1 MPTIA
6 PDAFREAMLAQIP
19 VLKSFALRLAKSR
32 TEADDLVQETLVR
45 AWRYRDT
52 FEDGTSMK
60 SWLCRIL
67 QNCFYK
73 DASRRRDTV
82 QDVDGRCAAQQ
93 AEAPP
98 QEWSVLYAE
107 VLAAIDRLAPE
118 TRDAF
123 LMIVAHG
130 TSYEDA
136 AEAFHCPVGT
146 LKSRVSRARERL
158 AAMTGDDAHTLSA

>member
-1 MPTIA
+1 MPA
-6 PDAFREAMLAQIP
+6 PSPDVFRETMLAHIP
-19 VLKSFALRLAKSR
+19 VLESFALRLAKSR
-32 TEADDLVQETLVR
+32 TEVDDLVQETLAR

-52 FEDGTSMK
+52 FEEGTSMK
-60 SWLCRIL
+60 SWLYRIL
-67 QNCFYK
+67 KNCFYK
-73 DASRRRDTV
+73 DASRRRSNI

-93 AEAPP
+93 TQSAP

-130 TSYEDA
+130 ASYEDA
-136 AEAFHCPVGT
+136 AEAFNCPIGT
-146 LKSRVSRARERL
+146 LKSRISRARERL
-158 AAMTGDDAHTLSA
+158 AAMTGDVVDTVSA

>member
-1 MPTIA
+1 MPI
-6 PDAFREAMLAQIP
+6 PDAFREAMLEQIP
-19 VLKSFALRLAKSR
+19 VLKAFALRLVKSR

-52 FEDGTSMK
+52 FTEGTSMK

-73 DASRRRDTV
+73 DATRRRQTV
-82 QDVDGRCAAQQ
+82 QDIEGRCAAQQ
-93 AEAPP
+93 AVAAP

-107 VLAAIDRLAPE
+107 VLAAIDKLAPE

-123 LMIVAHG
+123 LMVVANG
-130 TSYEDA
+130 ASYEEA
-136 AEAFHCPVGT
+136 AQAFGCPIGT

-158 AAMTGDDAHTLSA
+158 VALAGDTALPQPLSA

>member
-1 MPTIA
+1 MQT

-19 VLKSFALRLAKSR
+19 VLKSFALRLVKSR
-32 TEADDLVQETLVR
+32 TEADDLVQETLMR
-45 AWRYRDT
+45 ALRYRDT

-82 QDVDGRCAAQQ
+82 QDVEGRCAARQTV
-93 AEAPP
+93 AAP

-107 VLAAIDRLAPE
+107 MLAAIDRLAPE

-123 LMIVAHG
+123 LMVVANG
-130 TSYEDA
+130 ASYEEA
-136 AEAFHCPVGT
+136 AQAFDCPIGT
-146 LKSRVSRARERL
+146 LKSRVSRARDRL
-158 AAMTGDDAHTLSA
+158 IALTADAQAISA